1 MEKKQLPKLDTD
13 GFKTLSEPS
22 RFRWDSVQS
31 QTKDK
36 DINNDSDI
44 AGRTSA
50 SREGGWK
57 GRAAGFARRIRPMD
71 ERDKDK
77 MDDDEAGYKRLLIK
91 TGICAGIA
99 IAILVI
105 SSINTPTANNITDAI
120 DQAVNHE
127 FDIEEDIGRLKFV
140 QNLEDET
147 QSVFSPMPEVAA
159 VFPADG
165 DIITRFGEGGSKGVR
180 INPIESQI
188 VCIAKGTVTQVG
200 LIDDKGYV
208 KIVLDA
214 GETAVFYNVTPGVKV
229 DDIVMPGQPIGEV
242 IGEFFYLE
250 LQDGD
255 EYIDPLEYIQKRSA
269 MALQ

>member
-13 GFKTLSEPS
+13 GFKTISEPS
-22 RFRWDSVQS
+22 RFRWDSVRS
-31 QTKDK
+31 QTKEK
-36 DINNDSDI
+36 ETKNVSDT
-44 AGRTSA
+44 ADGTPS
-50 SREGGWK
+50 SKQDGWRD
-57 GRAAGFARRIRPMD
+57 RAAGFARRISPVR
-71 ERDKDK
+71 ERDKQNK
-77 MDDDEAGYKRLLIK
+77 DDEAGYRRLLIK

-105 SSINTPTANNITDAI
+105 SSIDTPTANNITEAI

-127 FDIEEDIGRLKFV
+127 FDIEEDIGKLKFV
-140 QNLEDET
+140 QNLDDET

-165 DIITRFGEGGSKGVR
+165 DIMTRFGEGGSKGVR
-180 INPIESQI
+180 IVPTTSQI

-200 LIDDKGYV
+200 SIDDKGYV
-208 KIVLDA
+208 KIILDA
-214 GETAVFYNVTPGVKV
+214 GETAVFHNVTPGVQV

-242 IGEFFYLE
+242 IGNFIYLE
-250 LQDGD
+250 MQDGE

-269 MALQ
+269 MVVQ